1 MVRWMLAAACVMMWG
16 CGASG
21 REAASVEP
29 AVDASATREAVRD
42 DQVVMR
48 VNGLS
53 CPLCATNVEGQ
64 LKRLPGVN
72 IVDIDLDEGLVSVSM
87 SGKERPTRAQ
97 IARAIEDAGFTV
109 VGDGGAR

>member
-1 MVRWMLAAACVMMWG
+1 
-16 CGASG
+16 
-21 REAASVEP
+21 
-29 AVDASATREAVRD
+29 
-42 DQVVMR
+42 MR

-53 CPLCATNVEGQ
+53 CPLCATNIEGQ

-72 IVDIDLDEGLVSVSM
+72 IVDIDLDQGLVSVSM
-87 SGKERPTRAQ
+87 GGKERPTRAQ